1 MKNLDKKDI
10 IKIIT
15 MIRINFDNSYRLT
28 DEEFPILVDSWY
40 SILAPYPR
48 EIVYEAVKRT
58 LAHAEFVPRIGN
70 IVTEIERM
78 VDACRENETTLWS
91 RLCKHLVEVERC
103 RNMLPC
109 TYCDD
114 GESSQ
119 GEKAWKR
126 INEIY
131 DGLPE
136 EVREYLGSVGQLI
149 ALANSNEE
157 GLSIERGRFLK
168 SIPTIRRRAYD
179 RKTLSPAAVRLLS
192 DGIPLLPPPEED
204 DE

>member
-10 IKIIT
+10 LKIIT

-58 LAHAEFVPRIGN
+58 LAHAEFVPRIGS
-70 IVTEIERM
+70 IVAEIERM
-78 VDACRENETTLWS
+78 ADACQKNEPTLWS
-91 RLCKHLVEVERC
+91 ELCEHLGEVERC
-103 RNMLPC
+103 YNMRCC
-109 TYCDD
+109 TYREAD
-114 GESSQ
+114 GLTQ
-119 GEKAWKR
+119 GDTAWKR
-126 INEIY
+126 IRDIY
-131 DGLPE
+131 ASLPE

-179 RKTLSPAAVRLLS
+179 RKTLSPVAARLLS
-192 DGIPLLPPPEED
+192 DGMSLLPPPEED